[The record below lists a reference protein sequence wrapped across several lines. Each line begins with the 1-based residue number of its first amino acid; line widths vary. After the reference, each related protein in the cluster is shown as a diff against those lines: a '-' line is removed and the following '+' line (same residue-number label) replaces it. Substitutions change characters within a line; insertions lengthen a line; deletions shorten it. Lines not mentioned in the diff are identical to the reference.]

1 MGMHMIFRR
10 QYTLLVSLLLVCFA
24 SRGQRIA
31 YSDVEKDDYRQSNFE
46 IIGKVGG
53 NINIY
58 KNLRNRNDIS
68 IYDNDMKLVDKV
80 RLDFLPDK
88 IINSDFII
96 YPDSYWMI
104 YQHQKRGAVYCSAV
118 RLDGRGKVLKGP
130 VDLDTSQIPGF
141 GDNKIYS
148 VVNSDDKQQ
157 VMVFKIN
164 RREERRLLFTLMRF
178 SGKDGD
184 LRLEERNDLSM
195 PYADPDRESVFTEFV
210 IDNEGDFVFGKMGRT
225 GSREYITRLD
235 LYAKRAG
242 QDTFIMR
249 NLPFTNKTLDEV
261 KIKVDN
267 INKRFIF
274 NSFFY
279 SQRKGNIDGIINLV
293 YDKNVASLSATS
305 SVIFN
310 DTMRIDARS
319 ENIPMKQAFNDYFI
333 KHVIPRRDG
342 GFVVLAELYYTTSR
356 QSQTGWNRWDYL
368 YGYNY
373 YNPSAW
379 GYFSPYNSMN
389 YYRWMDPWNRM
400 GTPTSTRHYAENI
413 IAMNFDRDA
422 KLVWSNFVRKTQYDD
437 NSDIFISYNIFYTGR
452 EMRFLFNTLERRELL
467 LNSVSVNSEGN
478 MKRDPTMKSL
488 DRNYEFMPRFGKQIG
503 ANSVILP
510 AMNKNYICFA
520 KLDF

>member
-1 MGMHMIFRR
+1 MILSRHH
-10 QYTLLVSLLLVCFA
+10 TILVSLLLLCFT
-24 SRGQRIA
+24 SRGQRIS
-31 YSDVEKDDYRQSNFE
+31 YSDIEKDDYRQTNFE
-46 IIGKVGG
+46 IIGKVSG

-88 IINSDFII
+88 IINSDFIV

-104 YQHQKRGAVYCSAV
+104 YQHQKRGAVFCSAV
-118 RLDGRGKVLKGP
+118 RFDGRGKVLKGP

-164 RREERRLLFTLMRF
+164 RREERRLLFTLLRYT
-178 SGKDGD
+178 GKDGD
-184 LRLEERNDLSM
+184 LKLVERNDLSM
-195 PYADPDRESVFTEFV
+195 AYADRDRESVFTEFV
-210 IDNEGDFVFGKMGRT
+210 IDNDGDFVFGKMGRS

-242 QDTFIMR
+242 QDTFLTR
-249 NLPFTNKTLDEV
+249 NLPFTDKTLDEV
-261 KIKVDN
+261 KVRVDN

-274 NSFFY
+274 NSFY
-279 SQRKGNIDGIINLV
+279 YGQRKGNIDGIINLV
-293 YDKNVASLSATS
+293 YDKNASAISAANG
-305 SVIFN
+305 VVFN

-319 ENIPMKQAFNDYFI
+319 ENIPLKQAFNDYFI

-356 QSQTGWNRWDYL
+356 QSGWNRWDYL

-373 YNPSAW
+373 YNPNAW

-389 YYRWMDPWNRM
+389 YYRWMDPWNRW
-400 GTPTSTRHYAENI
+400 GTTTTRHYAENVI
-413 IAMNFDRDA
+413 VMNFDRDA

-437 NSDIFISYNIFYTGR
+437 NSDIFISYNIFNTGR
-452 EMRFLFNTLERRELL
+452 EVRFLFNTLERRELM
-467 LNSVSVNSEGN
+467 LNSVTINAEGS

-503 ANSVILP
+503 ANTVLLP
-510 AMNKNYICFA
+510 AMYKNYICFA
-520 KLDF
+520 KIDF